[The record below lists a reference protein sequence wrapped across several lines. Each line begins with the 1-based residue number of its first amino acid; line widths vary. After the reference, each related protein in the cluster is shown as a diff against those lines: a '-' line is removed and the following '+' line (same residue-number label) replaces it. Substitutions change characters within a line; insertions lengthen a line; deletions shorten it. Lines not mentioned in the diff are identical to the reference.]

1 MIVFLQVN
9 ISYFRIPIY
18 TCTQNSC
25 TFNQKWVLYF
35 SIRFRVNVFLR
46 DEIGCVNKSKK
57 LWSTNSGYFFFI
69 SNGLSRRHCHFEQHQ
84 FVAPLIILL
93 LERNQRKLFD
103 RMISCTDLSFKPAI
117 DRKVQLHLSRLFDKS
132 KFMVQ
137 LFYTLQNK
145 YPQCGRQNDRISKCN
160 PTLLLCKC
168 ACANV
173 HRYYSL

>member
-1 MIVFLQVN
+1 M
-9 ISYFRIPIY
+9 S
-18 TCTQNSC
+18 T
-25 TFNQKWVLYF
+25 NQKWVLYF

-46 DEIGCVNKSKK
+46 DEIGCVNKTKN
-57 LWSTNSGYFFFI
+57 LWSTNSGYFVI
-69 SNGLSRRHCHFEQHQ
+69 SNGLSLRHCHFEQHQ

-103 RMISCTDLSFKPAI
+103 RINFQTSDTPKSPTASVSYVGKL
-117 DRKVQLHLSRLFDKS
+117 KV
-132 KFMVQ
+132 MVQ
-137 LFYTLQNK
+137 LFYTPQNK

-160 PTLLLCKC
+160 PALLLCKC